1 MRQYTFSCSLT
12 SNSSGRL
19 TLTPYTFT
27 PPSSPTTS
35 TMLLDKP
42 VQPPPLPQRRTV
54 SSPSVPMSRSIMQP
68 LEKEQP
74 PPYMP
79 PERNLSRPEPVIQP
93 RPSTQSLAVSSNPV
107 GQLSSIAMRSVI
119 FQPLSVQRVNNYWL
133 FSRSHPISGSFV
145 IDPTHPGASLKESN
159 KSTRMPH
166 NRKNKNFFR
175 EKHCTPNASFATRQG
190 AIDLDLTVEG
200 DAPKAFISVQSRK
213 GRISVNLGTLQQKRH
228 DPNYYIVDIRLGHI
242 IVYLP
247 KSFNGLIQIR
257 TRKGDVEFLP
267 AFAQNAGVVHGKD
280 HESLIR
286 YCGDITTE
294 LSVVTEADL
303 QSLMLDHCLLTNRAG
318 KIVIGVSGI
327 DHYEPRTTR
336 SVLQKIFGL

>member
-93 RPSTQSLAVSSNPV
+93 RPSTQSLA
-107 GQLSSIAMRSVI
+107 
-119 FQPLSVQRVNNYWL
+119 RVNNYWL

-228 DPNYYIVDIRLGHI
+228 VCMEISNRDGHI

-247 KSFNGLIQIR
+247 KSFNGTL
-257 TRKGDVEFLP
+257 
-267 AFAQNAGVVHGKD
+267 
-280 HESLIR
+280 
-286 YCGDITTE
+286 E
-294 LSVVTEADL
+294 LFMA
-303 QSLMLDHCLLTNRAG
+303 
-318 KIVIGVSGI
+318 
-327 DHYEPRTTR
+327 RTTNL
-336 SVLQKIFGL
+336 SFVTVEISQQSYPL

>member
-93 RPSTQSLAVSSNPV
+93 RPSTQSLAVSSNP
-107 GQLSSIAMRSVI
+107 
-119 FQPLSVQRVNNYWL
+119 RVNNYWL

-228 DPNYYIVDIRLGHI
+228 VCMEISNRDGHI